1 MSHSDFGRAPYGY
14 GDVAYYPGMPE
25 GPGSEDRPAGHGWGA
40 GDGAASLPLTREFEA
55 QAPQSAAESR
65 APWPR
70 APAPFSQQHVAQAHG
85 DQQVVGQYLAD
96 PYVDDEYLADEFAA
110 APPAAPA
117 GGQPGRRRLVIVA
130 AVVAVGAGITA
141 VMLTGGHQAG
151 PGSRIPAAGGAVAPS
166 ATASKTPGQAAVP
179 AAPITKAQAQ
189 SVVAGYTTANNSAN
203 VQHSATGLATIETGS
218 SFAIDTGLY
227 QMQQA
232 AGSAS
237 YPAFG
242 PVQTTYYI
250 PRNEPAGSPR
260 WFVVQVAN
268 AFFSSPKRVT
278 NTEYLL
284 FTQATPVSPWLN
296 SIEPYVLSGANV
308 PRIAVGADGLATAV
322 AATATS
328 AAVPP
333 GRLAAL
339 TAASLDGTDTGSA
352 AVVGPGNLADRSAQQ
367 SWRGKLPTATV
378 TDTHAASHDE
388 QFALLTASGGALV
401 FYTDAA
407 QLAITPP
414 AGSMLNLAVPGF
426 YSAAQPV
433 TRAGLRYLDQFAA
446 YDPPASQ
453 HAGAPSI
460 VADYSGITAKN

>member
-1 MSHSDFGRAPYGY
+1 MSHSDFGRPPYGY
-14 GDVAYYPGMPE
+14 GDVA
-25 GPGSEDRPAGHGWGA
+25 
-40 GDGAASLPLTREFEA
+40 LTREFD
-55 QAPQSAAESR
+55 APAPRAATESR
-65 APWPR
+65 EPWPR
-70 APAPFSQQHVAQAHG
+70 APAPVSLQPVAPAHG
-85 DQQVVGQYLAD
+85 DQPAVGQYLAD
-96 PYVDDEYLADEFAA
+96 PYVGEQYLADEFAA
-110 APPAAPA
+110 ALGEPGPRQEPDGQSAPA
-117 GGQPGRRRLVIVA
+117 GGQPGRRWLAIVA
-130 AVVAVGAGITA
+130 AVVAAGAGITA
-141 VMLTGGHQAG
+141 VIMLTGGHQAG
-151 PGSRIPAAGGAVAPS
+151 PVSRIQAAGGVVAPS
-166 ATASKTPGQAAVP
+166 APASKAPGQAAVP
-179 AAPITKAQAQ
+179 AAPITEAQAQ
-189 SVVAGYTTANNSAN
+189 SVLAGYTTANNSAN
-203 VQHSATGLATIETGS
+203 AQRSATRLATIETGS
-218 SFAIDTGLY
+218 SFAIDAGLY
-227 QMQQA
+227 QLQQA

-250 PRNEPAGSPR
+250 PRNEAAGSPR

-296 SIEPYVLSGANV
+296 STEPYVLSGANV
-308 PRIAVGADGLATAV
+308 PRIAVGADGFTTAV

-333 GRLAAL
+333 GRLATL
-339 TAASLDGTDTGSA
+339 TAASLDGIATGPA
-352 AVVGPGNLADRSAQQ
+352 AVVGPGNLADRGAQQ

-378 TDTHAASHDE
+378 TDTHTASHDA

-401 FYTDAA
+401 FYTDTA
-407 QLAITPP
+407 QLTITPP
-414 AGSMLNLAVPGF
+414 AGSMLRLAVPGF